1 MKKWTPPA
9 AAVLATSVLFS
20 GVTFAGAAPSETSAV
35 PFNVLAEQPEAK
47 AFARIDSQLAKIEE
61 KLAFYQAK
69 LAKIEQ
75 EELDDD
81 DDDLDDEDDSDDDN
95 DDSDDDDNSDDDN
108 DDSDDDDNSDDD
120 NDDSDDDDSDDVDD
134 DQIFRSADS
143 DDDDDNDSD
152 DDSDEDDDDSDDS
165 DDDSDEDDDDDL
177 DDDLD
182 DEPGY
187 RGKFNA
193 LQNRLNAV
201 SLQLDK
207 LEAKGGDAAAIDS
220 RRARLTATSGQVTE
234 ALAALGQIEQEVRR
248 DFEDDDVE
256 EKAAKLGVS
265 LAKDWTITFN
275 KKLDEAALSTL
286 DIVVLNAAGNL
297 VETEFVYNDATKAI
311 SMQPLQP
318 YTPGETYTLYVS
330 KGVASTDGARLQSAV
345 KMTFTVTASTTAAA
359 AAPAFGDVPD
369 RYKDAVDQLVG
380 RGITSGVGGG
390 RFGIDQQIKRV
401 DAAVMLAKMLNLP
414 LNAPDAGFKDVPQR
428 AQSAVNALVKAG
440 VVSGKT
446 AVTFGSDQTLTRG
459 ELAIILTRALKL
471 EGSGSTTFTDVPDR
485 YKTAVQA
492 LVSNGITN
500 GKSASAFGT
509 ADSIKRGDFAI
520 FLHRS
525 NSGSDSSSLKVLD
538 IY

>member
-47 AFARIDSQLAKIEE
+47 AFARVDSQLGKIEE

-81 DDDLDDEDDSDDDN
+81 DDDLDDDDDSDDDN
-95 DDSDDDDNSDDDN
+95 DDSDDDDGT
-108 DDSDDDDNSDDD
+108 DDD
-120 NDDSDDDDSDDVDD
+120 NDDSDDDDSDDDNDDADDSDDNNDGSDDD

-143 DDDDDNDSD
+143 DDDSDGDDLD
-152 DDSDEDDDDSDDS
+152 DDSEEDDDSEDSD
-165 DDDSDEDDDDDL
+165 DDDDDL

-207 LEAKGGDAAAIDS
+207 LEAKGGDAAAIES

-234 ALAALGQIEQEVRR
+234 ALAALGQIEQKVRR
-248 DFEDDDVE
+248 DFDDDDVE
-256 EKAAKLGVS
+256 EKAAKLGVA

-275 KKLDEAALSTL
+275 KKLDDATLSTL

-297 VETEFVYNDATKAI
+297 VETEFVYNDATKSI

-369 RYKDAVDQLVG
+369 RYKEAVDHLVG

-446 AVTFGSDQTLTRG
+446 AVTFGSEQRLTRG